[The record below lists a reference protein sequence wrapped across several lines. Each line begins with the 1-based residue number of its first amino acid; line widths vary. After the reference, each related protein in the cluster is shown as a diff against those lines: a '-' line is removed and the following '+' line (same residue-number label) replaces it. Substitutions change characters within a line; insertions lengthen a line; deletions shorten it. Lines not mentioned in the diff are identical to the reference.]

1 MTVRRTDAVRNA
13 IMDALDTQRGASA
26 QVQVRSGTNAGIGGQ
41 GTLLAQLTGNAGG
54 WAGASSAGVLTSNAI
69 TADSAADATG
79 IAGHYQ
85 FNTSAALFLESGL
98 LDTGGTD
105 GVTIDNTS
113 ITINQT
119 VQMSGNWVN
128 TAAYD
133 DGV

>member
-1 MTVRRTDAVRNA
+1 MTIYRSDAVRNA
-13 IMDALDTQRGASA
+13 LMDALDTQRGASA
-26 QVQVRSGTNAGIGGQ
+26 RVEVRTLSPDGSGGAGA
-41 GTLLAQLTGNAGG
+41 LYANLTGDATS

-69 TADSAADATG
+69 TADSSADADGT
-79 IAGHYQ
+79 AAHYELL
-85 FNTSAALFLESGL
+85 TSASVWLESGL

-105 GVTIDNTS
+105 GVTIDNA
-113 ITINQT
+113 TIVTGQT